1 MSTLPR
7 MEVKQTRTPHPE
19 HRPEEAPSMD
29 ITRQLE
35 APGEVNIEAPEEVK
49 IEAPEGIADF
59 EEPPEVFIVVNQG

>member
-1 MSTLPR
+1 MSTPPR

-35 APGEVNIEAPEEVK
+35 APEEVNIEAPAEVAVS
-49 IEAPEGIADF
+49 EAPL
-59 EEPPEVFIVVNQG
+59 EVFTENNQG

>member
-1 MSTLPR
+1 MSTPPR

-35 APGEVNIEAPEEVK
+35 APGEANIEAPEAVNIEAPAEVAGS
-49 IEAPEGIADF
+49 EAPL
-59 EEPPEVFIVVNQG
+59 EVFAEDNQG